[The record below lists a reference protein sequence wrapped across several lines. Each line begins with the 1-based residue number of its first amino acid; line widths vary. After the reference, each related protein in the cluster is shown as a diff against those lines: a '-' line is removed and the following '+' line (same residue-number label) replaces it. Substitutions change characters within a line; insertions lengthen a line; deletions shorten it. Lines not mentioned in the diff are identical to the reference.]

1 MSSEVL
7 STRAPM
13 GVLGCYDIM
22 LGGRSHTPDPGM
34 SREVGNV
41 EASLLGSTCPSSI
54 LAAGV
59 LAAKSTAG
67 SRAQAIPKRF

>member
-1 MSSEVL
+1 
-7 STRAPM
+7 
-13 GVLGCYDIM
+13 
-22 LGGRSHTPDPGM
+22 M